1 MDFTRYLHFA
11 RRLLA
16 NVRGNV
22 LVTAGLALP
31 IVVGGAGIGIH
42 SVQLVL
48 TKRQLQRE
56 ADSAA
61 LAGAYSLFQAQG
73 NTAATA
79 AANDALT
86 QNNLMANVSSTIT
99 PGPYTA
105 ATATFTSSMYVRLT
119 TTKAT
124 PFMSLFGMGAS
135 SVAAEARAAVVP
147 EGKFCYLALETGN
160 VTGVTFQGNT
170 SVNLGCGVGTNSTS
184 GSAAIASGSSSV
196 TASPIAAMGGV
207 PASTNYAQGTVL
219 MPNHAQI
226 ADPFG
231 SGTTLDPSSS
241 DVSNSACKNGNAWRT
256 ISVPSGTTTTSAQLM
271 AASGGSI
278 GGPGCYGTISVQG
291 NLILDP
297 GTYYLANGANNAGL
311 QIGSQAVLTCNG
323 CTFVL
328 TSTTPNNGSSHA
340 TMSINGGAQVN
351 ISAATTGTYAGI
363 VMYRDR
369 RASASNQCCMVNGNS
384 SSSFSGAFYFPA
396 DTLTFAGTAGM
407 AVNCIQLVSRRITF
421 TGDSDITNTCT
432 PPGGGPKWSL
442 DTVRLVS

>member
-1 MDFTRYLHFA
+1 MNFTRYLRFA
-11 RRLLA
+11 RALLI
-16 NVRGNV
+16 NIHGNV

-31 IVVGGAGIGIH
+31 VVIGGAGIGIH
-42 SVQLVL
+42 SMQLVL

-61 LAGAYSLFQAQG
+61 LAGAYSLFQGQG
-73 NTAATA
+73 NTAATTS
-79 AANDALT
+79 ANDALT
-86 QNNLMANVSSTIT
+86 QNNLMANVTPTLT
-99 PGPYTA
+99 PGSYTS
-105 ATATFTSSMYVRLT
+105 ATATFTSSMFVRLT

-124 PFMSLFGMGAS
+124 PLMSLFGMGAS
-135 SVAAEARAAVVP
+135 TVAAEARAAVVP

-160 VTGVTFQGNT
+160 VTGITFQGNT
-170 SVNLGCGVGTNSTS
+170 TVNLGCGVGTNSTS
-184 GSAAIASGSSSV
+184 SSAAIAMGSSSV
-196 TASPIAAMGGV
+196 RASPIAAMGGV

-226 ADPFG
+226 TDPFG
-231 SGTTLDPSSS
+231 GGTTLDPSTS
-241 DVSNSACKNGNAWRT
+241 DVSNGACKNGSTWRT

-291 NLILDP
+291 NLTLDP

-328 TSTTPNNGSSHA
+328 TSTTPNNANSHA
-340 TMSINGGAQVN
+340 TMNINGGAQVN
-351 ISAATTGTYAGI
+351 ISAATSGTYDGI

-369 RASASNQCCMVNGNS
+369 RAAASNQCCTVNGNS
-384 SSSFSGAFYFPA
+384 NSTFSGAFYFPS
-396 DTLTFAGTAGM
+396 DELTFNGTAGM
-407 AVNCIQLVSRRITF
+407 TVTCIQLVSRRIKF
-421 TGDSDITNTCT
+421 SGDSDITNTCT
-432 PPGGGPKWSL
+432 PPRGGAKWSL
-442 DTVRLVS
+442 DSVRLIS